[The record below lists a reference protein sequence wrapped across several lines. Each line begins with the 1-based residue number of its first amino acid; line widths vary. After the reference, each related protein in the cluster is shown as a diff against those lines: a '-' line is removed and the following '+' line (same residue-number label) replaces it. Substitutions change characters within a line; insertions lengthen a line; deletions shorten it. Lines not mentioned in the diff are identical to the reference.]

1 MIDFMKRMFGK
12 KTQGSGNTAKER
24 LQLVLIH
31 DRANLSASFLSKVKE
46 DVLHVVS
53 RYAEIDEQLV
63 EVNLEQRGRA
73 VALTA
78 DIPIRRMKES
88 CGESRTCE
96 TK

>member
-1 MIDFMKRMFGK
+1 MIDFVKRMFGK
-12 KTQGSGNTAKER
+12 KTQGSGSTAKER

-31 DRANLSASFLSKVKE
+31 DRANLSASFLGEVKE
-46 DVLHVVS
+46 DVLRVVS
-53 RYAEIDEQLV
+53 RYAEIDEKSV
-63 EVNLEQRGRA
+63 EVKLEQRGRV

-88 CGESRTCE
+88 YGKPGTCE